1 MFSVFYVC
9 DDITNIVDDL
19 DLLKKETC
27 MTKPIFLHFCF
38 DFSFNF
44 YIFKYFSNISY
55 HAKLHVLGK
64 SQYISFDIDVEN
76 VLKSIDNA
84 IP

>member
-1 MFSVFYVC
+1 MFSVFYIC

-44 YIFKYFSNISY
+44 YIFRFFSIFCIMQNY
-55 HAKLHVLGK
+55 M
-64 SQYISFDIDVEN
+64 F
-76 VLKSIDNA
+76 
-84 IP
+84 